1 MSRGKHHALQLP
13 LRSGAD
19 LGHGH
24 DVESYLIRED
34 RGRGLPFPL
43 QSSTPS
49 AQHESLGICFANC
62 QLIWT
67 CLLFA
72 VLVFCPFGSALQSA
86 AATITF
92 NVFIAR
98 HNTLHNTMAPRPRL
112 RPLSTLSRGWQCRAL
127 LPAPPHNLA
136 RPLSTSSAAPADTI
150 PQAPPQ
156 RWLSDLH
163 ARLGKCIMFGCSPAQ
178 VARAGGILH
187 ALATEWRRLSAGSE
201 GFLTGGRRG
210 LEGQQVV
217 WGEQDSFQHVNNVQY
232 VRWAESSRVN
242 WATHFAAHAAAAG
255 DPARA
260 RQWAELMTPRSVGLI
275 LKSIRVDYK
284 FPMTYPDRVSVY
296 HRLRHP
302 PSRQPSSSSLILDAV
317 IFSHRHRRV
326 SARVEEDVVIY
337 DYRAARKTEMPA
349 FMRDVLE
356 DTFAQQ
362 QAETV
367 RSRRRIWDLIG
378 DVERL
383 EKETWD
389 RPDAVED
396 IGGAA
401 KAK

>member
-1 MSRGKHHALQLP
+1 
-13 LRSGAD
+13 
-19 LGHGH
+19 
-24 DVESYLIRED
+24 
-34 RGRGLPFPL
+34 
-43 QSSTPS
+43 
-49 AQHESLGICFANC
+49 
-62 QLIWT
+62 
-67 CLLFA
+67 
-72 VLVFCPFGSALQSA
+72 
-86 AATITF
+86 
-92 NVFIAR
+92 
-98 HNTLHNTMAPRPRL
+98 MAPRPRL
-112 RPLSTLSRGWQCRAL
+112 RPLSTLSRGWQCPAL
-127 LPAPPHNLA
+127 LPAPPHKLA
-136 RPLSTSSAAPADTI
+136 RPLSTSPTPPADAI

-178 VARAGGILH
+178 VARAGGTLH

-242 WATHFAAHAAAAG
+242 WATNFAARAG

-302 PSRQPSSSSLILDAV
+302 PSAQPSPSSLILDAV

-356 DTFAQQ
+356 DTFEQQ
-362 QAETV
+362 QAETA

>member
-1 MSRGKHHALQLP
+1 M
-13 LRSGAD
+13 
-19 LGHGH
+19 
-24 DVESYLIRED
+24 
-34 RGRGLPFPL
+34 
-43 QSSTPS
+43 
-49 AQHESLGICFANC
+49 
-62 QLIWT
+62 
-67 CLLFA
+67 
-72 VLVFCPFGSALQSA
+72 
-86 AATITF
+86 
-92 NVFIAR
+92 
-98 HNTLHNTMAPRPRL
+98 
-112 RPLSTLSRGWQCRAL
+112 
-127 LPAPPHNLA
+127 
-136 RPLSTSSAAPADTI
+136 STSSTAPADAI
-150 PQAPPQ
+150 PDPPPQ

-178 VARAGGILH
+178 VTQAGGILN
-187 ALATEWRRLSAGSE
+187 ALAAEWRRLSAGSE

-242 WATHFAAHAAAAG
+242 WATNFAARAG

-302 PSRQPSSSSLILDAV
+302 PSAQPSPSSLVLDAV
-317 IFSHRHRRV
+317 VFSHRHRRV

-356 DTFAQQ
+356 DTFEQQ

-367 RSRRRIWDLIG
+367 RARRRIWDLIG

-401 KAK
+401 RAK